1 MNRVKKIVGWGR
13 GPHKPIK
20 EPVTIALLDTG
31 VTPHPD
37 LRGQI
42 VTFQDVLHGGRIPY
56 DDSGHGTH
64 VAGILA
70 GKRVGM
76 APEAKL
82 AVWKALDR
90 NGDGSVER
98 MIRAIDGILRCHRKY
113 GIRVVNISA
122 GMTDTS
128 DTWEIRRLLEGVEEL
143 WDAGLVVVAA
153 AGNKGPGKGTVT
165 APGTSPKIIT
175 VGSLP
180 DGRKKGSYSGQ
191 GPTRNCVCKPD
202 VLAPGSRIFSC
213 NSRYERRGE
222 PLYVPKSGTSM
233 ATPVVAGAIASLLMR
248 YPDMTNVDVKLRL
261 FESCIKLELPQKQQG
276 FGMLWVPGMM
286 GRS

>member
-13 GPHKPIK
+13 GPRKTIK
-20 EPVTIALLDTG
+20 APVTIALLDTG
-31 VTPHPD
+31 VAPHPD
-37 LRGQI
+37 LQGQI
-42 VTFQDVLHGGRIPY
+42 VTFQDALHGGQIPY

-70 GKRVGM
+70 GKGIGM

-82 AVWKALDR
+82 AVWKVLDQK
-90 NGDGSVER
+90 GDGSVER
-98 MIRAIDGILRCHRKY
+98 MLCAIEWILRYHREY

-122 GMTDTS
+122 GMTDAS
-128 DTWEIRRLLEGVEEL
+128 DTWEIRKLIEGVEAL

-180 DGRKKGSYSGQ
+180 EGRGMGSYSGQ

-213 NSRYERRGE
+213 NFRYGKRGE
-222 PLYVPKSGTSM
+222 IRYVPKSGTSM
-233 ATPVVAGAIASLLMR
+233 ATPVVAGAIAGWLMR
-248 YPDMTNVDVKLRL
+248 YPDMTNVEVKLRL
-261 FESCIKLELPQKQQG
+261 FESCVKLQLPREQQG
-276 FGMLWVPGMM
+276 WGMLWVPG
-286 GRS
+286 